1 MIHRE
6 RRMRTKQKEANKK
19 KQMRQECVCVR
30 EREGE
35 REGGEGERE
44 GGERE
49 RKNEPDLISNVGDR
63 LKPTI
68 GETITVFLQKPDL
81 PFLLRL
87 GDINQMKTCKLVKTH
102 RSVFFV

>member
-1 MIHRE
+1 MCVRE
-6 RRMRTKQKEANKK
+6 RERE
-19 KQMRQECVCVR
+19 R

-35 REGGEGERE
+35 REGGER
-44 GGERE
+44 ERE

-87 GDINQMKTCKLVKTH
+87 GDISQMKTCKLVKNTQKC
-102 RSVFFV
+102 FFVEA